1 MNWCLETCFYI
12 FDILGVLNYELH
24 MPLVISAQM
33 AVNTG
38 IMDTS
43 EACKEFQKA
52 IKCLEECMHHLQY
65 EPTGNFENQLYL
77 GKCWNNSSYSVWEL
91 LSHSTFMVQIGNL
104 PATQILRETNVCE
117 SRVSK
122 SAILA
127 VILPQN
133 FSFGEFLHFVRA

>member
-1 MNWCLETCFYI
+1 
-12 FDILGVLNYELH
+12 
-24 MPLVISAQM
+24 
-33 AVNTG
+33 
-38 IMDTS
+38 
-43 EACKEFQKA
+43 
-52 IKCLEECMHHLQY
+52 
-65 EPTGNFENQLYL
+65 
-77 GKCWNNSSYSVWEL
+77 
-91 LSHSTFMVQIGNL
+91 MVQIGNL